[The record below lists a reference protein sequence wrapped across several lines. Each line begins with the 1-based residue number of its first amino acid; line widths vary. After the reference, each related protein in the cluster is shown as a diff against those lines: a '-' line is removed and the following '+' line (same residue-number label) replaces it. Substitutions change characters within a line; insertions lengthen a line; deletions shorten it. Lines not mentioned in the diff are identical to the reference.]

1 MEKGRILNLVV
12 KFRGISYNLK
22 IDASSSY
29 EQLCSEIEK
38 VINISLE
45 DRSIKL
51 YNDICIPRDD
61 SLFNNIS
68 DGEILI
74 VTDSSYDNSSTVE
87 IKERLDISDKKT
99 TKINFQLNLNFFDDN
114 PSDDEDSPTENLTG
128 ILNLCLLKQIAR
140 NITEKQ
146 IKNIDIEEIVDI
158 IRKLK
163 NEIEFSKKTEQDIKS
178 LLSEKSGNNIL
189 EYSKYVDEIIGNREM
204 YDLLEILDENQN
216 KEVTKYWKSFSK
228 YQNYNEF
235 FEKEI
240 SKSLKE
246 SYFDYSVISL
256 AILSKQ
262 NRKKYEESKSQCPN
276 LVKKILY
283 HGTQIDPISKIMT
296 KGFKYTRKA
305 FYGMGIYFSDML
317 DYVGFYAGG
326 TNFRNRRANFGK
338 ILPVNT
344 NFSLIASE
352 IYYDSKKFKKIENLD
367 YKVQTLDDFPTYD
380 EIKTKYK
387 DKMVQKNGIHF
398 VNVEPYH
405 GKCFVEEELQKYRED
420 KGGFVGNEYVITEK
434 IQMLPLYCLTL
445 ERNEYFILW
454 RDPNFKGN
462 NRHKDFLNRTKIFAN
477 KIAKMN
483 MYIETQTEEALKI
496 IERKKFNKIILISS
510 GGLDKGGK
518 KFIEVARKI
527 LKFNVVILF
536 FSANQRNLEWIK
548 KLPNV
553 LYTRESTFYEEYI
566 TNFTKDGL
574 NNLKKNIEKKY
585 QIKLPEFTKDFM
597 DYPLFKNEGKYGDE
611 RFIEKYDFFRH
622 VKIFN
627 ENNNKY
633 LGMDNG
639 KPVIVNQEEA
649 EKNIWDITIMD
660 KEITLCCNEFYLKI
674 EEGSKNVTGFQYM
687 VRWNFSVNDGKYMIF
702 SQENKNNVLTIESG
716 NSIKV
721 TNGRD
726 KKNTIFEFIDII

>member
-1 MEKGRILNLVV
+1 MDSGEERII
-12 KFRGISYNLK
+12 KLK
-22 IDASSSY
+22 IEYHKQLYDLSINTSATYPQLSSK
-29 EQLCSEIEK
+29 IEK
-38 VINISLE
+38 LIKTSIE
-45 DRSIKL
+45 DCSIKL
-51 YNDICIPRDD
+51 PSQICIPRDD
-61 SLFNNIS
+61 PLLNNLADGTILTVSDPKEDEDDLKDFYDPYGLF
-68 DGEILI
+68 GE
-74 VTDSSYDNSSTVE
+74 V
-87 IKERLDISDKKT
+87 KEAKV
-99 TKINFQLNLNFFDDN
+99 NLRFFDEY
-114 PSDDEDSPTENLTG
+114 PSDDEDVPIINLTG
-128 ILNLCLLKQIAR
+128 MLKLCLLQLIAYY
-140 NITEKQ
+140 ITDEQLNK
-146 IKNIDIEEIVDI
+146 ISLKDI
-158 IRKLK
+158 IKEL
-163 NEIEFSKKTEQDIKS
+163 KTEMKLNKETGEEIKS
-178 LLSEKSGNNIL
+178 LLSDNSGNNLL
-189 EYSKYVDEIIGNREM
+189 EYAKYVNEAVKNKEID
-204 YDLLEILDENQN
+204 DLINILDKKQ
-216 KEVTKYWKSFSK
+216 KEDVKKYWKTLSK
-228 YQNYNEF
+228 YQKYNEF
-235 FEKEI
+235 FEEEL
-240 SKSLKE
+240 SKNLKE
-246 SYFDYSVISL
+246 SFLDYSVKSL

-262 NRKKYEESKSQCPN
+262 NKKKYEASKSQCPN
-276 LVKKILY
+276 VVKRILY
-283 HGTQIDPISKIMT
+283 HGTQIDVISKIMIDD
-296 KGFKYTRKA
+296 FKYTKKA

-326 TNFRNRRANFGK
+326 TNFTNRRANFGK
-338 ILPVNT
+338 ILPINT

-420 KGGFVGNEYVITEK
+420 KGGFVGNEHIITEK

-462 NRHKDFLNRTKIFAN
+462 NRHKDFLNRMKIFAN

-536 FSANQRNLEWIK
+536 FSANQRNLEWIN

-633 LGMDNG
+633 LGMNNG

-687 VRWNFSVNDGKYMIF
+687 VRWNFSVNDGKYIIF
-702 SQENKNNVLTIESG
+702 SQENKNDVLTIESG

-721 TNGRD
+721 TKGRD

>member
-38 VINISLE
+38 IINISLE

-99 TKINFQLNLNFFDDN
+99 TKIDFQLNLNFFDDN

-189 EYSKYVDEIIGNREM
+189 EYAKYVDEIIGNREM

-246 SYFDYSVISL
+246 SYFEYSVISL

-296 KGFKYTRKA
+296 TGFKYTRKA

-326 TNFRNRRANFGK
+326 TNYDNRRENFGK
-338 ILPVNT
+338 ILPIKS
-344 NFSLIASE
+344 NFSLIAGE
-352 IYYDSKKFKKIENLD
+352 IYYDKSKLKKVDNWNL
-367 YKVQTLDDFPTYD
+367 KVDTLDHFPTYE
-380 EIKTKYK
+380 EIQSKYK

-398 VNVEPYH
+398 VQVEPYK
-405 GKCFVEEELQKYRED
+405 GQYIQTKELPEYKND
-420 KGGFVGNEYVITEK
+420 KGGFIGNEFVITENS
-434 IQMLPLYCLTL
+434 QMLPIYCLTL
-445 ERNEYFILW
+445 ERNEYFVLW
-454 RDPNFKGN
+454 RDPNFKEN
-462 NRHKDFLNRTKIFAN
+462 NEFTDYLKEMKKFAN
-477 KIAKMN
+477 QIAKMN
-483 MYIETQTEEALKI
+483 IYFESQTEEALKI
-496 IERKKFNKIILISS
+496 IERKKYNKMILISS
-510 GGLDKGGK
+510 CGFDKSGK
-518 KFIEVARKI
+518 KFIEIARKI
-527 LKFNVVILF
+527 LKFNVVVLF
-536 FSANQRNLEWIK
+536 FSANKNNIEWIK
-548 KLPNV
+548 KIPNA
-553 LYTRESTFYEEYI
+553 LYTNDCCFYEKYI
-566 TNFTKDGL
+566 TNFTEDGL
-574 NNLKKNIEKKY
+574 KNLKKEIEMKY
-585 QIKLPEFTKDFM
+585 KITLPEFSKDFIS
-597 DYPLFKNEGKYGDE
+597 YPLFKNEGKFGD
-611 RFIEKYDFFRH
+611 FKFSEKYDFFRH
-622 VKIFN
+622 VKIYN
-627 ENNNKY
+627 KNNDRY
-633 LGMDNG
+633 LGINNG
-639 KPVIVNQEEA
+639 KPVIVKKEESD
-649 EKNIWDITIMD
+649 KNIWDITIMGN
-660 KEITLCCNEFYLKI
+660 EITLYSNGYYLMI
-674 EEGSKNVTGFQYM
+674 EEGKKNVKGNQYM
-687 VRWNFSVNDGKYMIF
+687 IRWNISVNNGKYKIY
-702 SQENKNNVLTIESG
+702 SQKNKNDILTIESG
-716 NSIKV
+716 NSIKI
-721 TNGRD
+721 TNGKDD
-726 KKNTIFEFIDII
+726 KNSTFEFIDI

>member
-1 MEKGRILNLVV
+1 MDSGEERII
-12 KFRGISYNLK
+12 KLK
-22 IDASSSY
+22 IEYHKQLYDLSINTSATYPQLSSK
-29 EQLCSEIEK
+29 IEELIK
-38 VINISLE
+38 TNIE
-45 DRSIKL
+45 DCSIKL
-51 YNDICIPRDD
+51 PSQICIPRDD
-61 SLFNNIS
+61 PLLNNLADGTILTVSDPKEDEDDLKDFYDPYGLF
-68 DGEILI
+68 GE
-74 VTDSSYDNSSTVE
+74 V
-87 IKERLDISDKKT
+87 KEAKV
-99 TKINFQLNLNFFDDN
+99 NLRFFDEY
-114 PSDDEDSPTENLTG
+114 PSDDEDVPIINLTG
-128 ILNLCLLKQIAR
+128 MLKLCLLQLISYY
-140 NITEKQ
+140 ITDEQLNK
-146 IKNIDIEEIVDI
+146 ISLKDI
-158 IRKLK
+158 IKEL
-163 NEIEFSKKTEQDIKS
+163 KTEMKLNKETGEEIKS
-178 LLSEKSGNNIL
+178 LLSDNSGNNLL
-189 EYSKYVDEIIGNREM
+189 EYAKYVNEAVKNKEID
-204 YDLLEILDENQN
+204 DLINILDKKQ
-216 KEVTKYWKSFSK
+216 KEDVKKYWKTLSK
-228 YQNYNEF
+228 YQKYNEF
-235 FEKEI
+235 FEEEL
-240 SKSLKE
+240 SKNLKE
-246 SYFDYSVISL
+246 SFLDYSVKSL

-262 NRKKYEESKSQCPN
+262 NKKKYEASKSQCPN
-276 LVKKILY
+276 VVKRILY
-283 HGTQIDPISKIMT
+283 HGTQIDVISKIMT
-296 KGFKYTRKA
+296 DDFKYTKKA

-326 TNFRNRRANFGK
+326 TNFTNRRENFGK
-338 ILPVNT
+338 ILPINT

-462 NRHKDFLNRTKIFAN
+462 NRHKDFLNRMKIFAN

-574 NNLKKNIEKKY
+574 NNLKTNIEKKY
-585 QIKLPEFTKDFM
+585 QIKLPEFTKDFI
-597 DYPLFKNEGKYGDE
+597 DYPLFKNEGKYGDQ

-633 LGMDNG
+633 LGMNNG

-687 VRWNFSVNDGKYMIF
+687 VRWNFSVNDGKYIIF
-702 SQENKNNVLTIESG
+702 SQENKNDVLTIESG

>member
-1 MEKGRILNLVV
+1 MDSGEERII
-12 KFRGISYNLK
+12 KLK
-22 IDASSSY
+22 IEYHKQLYDLSINTSATYPQLSSK
-29 EQLCSEIEK
+29 IEK
-38 VINISLE
+38 LIKTSIE
-45 DRSIKL
+45 DCSIKL
-51 YNDICIPRDD
+51 PSQICIPRDD
-61 SLFNNIS
+61 PLLNNLADGTILTVSDPKEDEDDLKDFYDPYGLF
-68 DGEILI
+68 GE
-74 VTDSSYDNSSTVE
+74 V
-87 IKERLDISDKKT
+87 KEAKV
-99 TKINFQLNLNFFDDN
+99 NLRFFDEY
-114 PSDDEDSPTENLTG
+114 PSDDEDVPIINLTG
-128 ILNLCLLKQIAR
+128 MLKLCLLQLISYY
-140 NITEKQ
+140 ITDEQLNK
-146 IKNIDIEEIVDI
+146 ISLKDI
-158 IRKLK
+158 IKEL
-163 NEIEFSKKTEQDIKS
+163 KTEMKLNKETGEEIKS
-178 LLSEKSGNNIL
+178 LLSDNSGNNLL
-189 EYSKYVDEIIGNREM
+189 EYAKYVNEAVKNKDID
-204 YDLLEILDENQN
+204 DLINILDKKQ
-216 KEVTKYWKSFSK
+216 KEDVKKYWKTLSK
-228 YQNYNEF
+228 YQKYNEF
-235 FEKEI
+235 FEEEL
-240 SKSLKE
+240 SKNLKE
-246 SYFDYSVISL
+246 SFLDYSVKSL

-262 NRKKYEESKSQCPN
+262 NKKKYEASKSQCPN
-276 LVKKILY
+276 VVKRILY
-283 HGTQIDPISKIMT
+283 HGTQIDVISKIMT
-296 KGFKYTRKA
+296 DDFKYTKKA

-420 KGGFVGNEYVITEK
+420 KGGFVGNEHIITEK

-462 NRHKDFLNRTKIFAN
+462 NRHKDFLNRMKIFAN

-536 FSANQRNLEWIK
+536 FSANQRNLEWIN

-633 LGMDNG
+633 LGMNNG

-687 VRWNFSVNDGKYMIF
+687 VRWNFSDNDGKYKIF
-702 SQENKNNVLTIESG
+702 SQENKNDVLTIESG